1 MVNRVR
7 SIFFCGIVILL
18 LFNLSYGSDMKQTIE
33 KTYPME
39 SGGQISIKGDEGF
52 IKITS
57 WDKNE
62 VHLTMTKQ
70 AYSRSQKEADRQL
83 NDLKIDIE
91 SQSDRLTIKVISP
104 TEKRNFNF
112 WNLLDPDTWGKSY
125 RSARVDFELKVPEKI
140 NLALVN
146 DEGNVTVESVA
157 GDLEIDVDEGDI
169 HLKNIAFETAN
180 LYSDQGDIH
189 ASHIA
194 NPEGRLTVS
203 VDEGDVTLEK
213 VVAQRVKIECDEG
226 KIEANGLQCR
236 TCDITTDEGD
246 VNVTPILG
254 TADHFYI
261 TTGEGD
267 ISIYLDQSPNVSLD
281 AETQDG
287 FIQDDFQLSIS
298 RGEDGQQCRQKMGS
312 GNAHIEMYAGE
323 GNIHIRK
330 K

>member
-1 MVNRVR
+1 MANRVR
-7 SIFFCGIVILL
+7 SVFICGIVFPLI
-18 LFNLSYGSDMKQTIE
+18 FNFSYGSDMKQTIE

-52 IKITS
+52 IKIKS

-70 AYSRSQKEADRQL
+70 SYGRNQKDAERQL
-83 NDLKIDIE
+83 NDLKIEIE

-104 TEKRNFNF
+104 TEKRNFNL
-112 WNLLDPDTWGKSY
+112 WNLLDPDTWGKSF
-125 RSARVDFELKVPEKI
+125 RTASVDFELTVPEKI
-140 NLALVN
+140 NLALIN
-146 DEGNVTVESVA
+146 DEGNVTVESVS

-169 HLKNIAFETAN
+169 HLKNIVFETAS
-180 LYSDQGDIH
+180 LFSDEGDIH
-189 ASHIA
+189 ASKIT

-226 KIEANGLQCR
+226 NIDINGLECR

-246 VNVTPILG
+246 VDVTPILG
-254 TADHFYI
+254 ASDHYYI
-261 TTGEGD
+261 TTGEGN
-267 ISIYLDQSPNVSLD
+267 ISFYLDQSPNVSLD
-281 AETQDG
+281 LETQDG

-298 RGEDGQQCRQKMGS
+298 RGEDGQQCRQKIGTGS
-312 GNAHIEMYAGE
+312 SPIEMYAGE